1 MKTKITL
8 IKNVKCKNCGR
19 EIPIVDKSI
28 ECGTAIGGKKCQNF
42 QQSF

>member
-1 MKTKITL
+1 MKVKITL

-28 ECGTAIGGKKCQNF
+28 EYGTDLDTAIIDKKC
-42 QQSF
+42 

>member
-1 MKTKITL
+1 MGEKIKMKVKITL

-28 ECGTAIGGKKCQNF
+28 EYGTAIVDKKC
-42 QQSF
+42 